1 MCIFVF
7 QTGLFEGFQGRKRFY
22 LPFGRI
28 VMLQINGTEL
38 NAGNLY
44 GTGLQGNDGLF
55 VLGNLHL
62 GKAQADDAQD
72 TGCSN
77 AEVDTVLAAKG
88 PPVCYAD
95 NNLASVIDVLYSEA
109 SAKGKRAMSAGQA
122 VAVEAFAVGSKPSV
136 SIVPRSFSGEDFR

>member
-1 MCIFVF
+1 
-7 QTGLFEGFQGRKRFY
+7 
-22 LPFGRI
+22 
-28 VMLQINGTEL
+28 MLQIDGTEL

-55 VLGNLHL
+55 VLGNLHF

-95 NNLASVIDVLYSEA
+95 NNLASVLDVLYSEA
-109 SAKGKRAMSAGQA
+109 CAKGKRAMSACQA
-122 VAVEAFAVGSKPSV
+122 IPMEAFAVGSKPTV
-136 SIVPRSFSGEDFR
+136 QVVPRSFTGEDLR

>member
-1 MCIFVF
+1 
-7 QTGLFEGFQGRKRFY
+7 
-22 LPFGRI
+22 
-28 VMLQINGTEL
+28 MLQIDGTEL

-72 TGCSN
+72 TGGSN
-77 AEVDTVLAAKG
+77 AEVDTVLAAEG

-95 NNLASVIDVLYSEA
+95 NNLASVLDVLYSE
-109 SAKGKRAMSAGQA
+109 SCAKGEGTMGTGKAIPM
-122 VAVEAFAVGSKPSV
+122 EAFAVGSKPSV
-136 SIVPRSFSGEDFR
+136 SIVPRSFSREDLR